1 MNIKQLAERVKS
13 LRVKKIKEQKGAGV
27 DPLAINIG
35 SEKHEPTSPNQS
47 HVKEGREVSGQ
58 LGGFGGHHRP
68 RKSLERNSLGNV
80 KERSAAQRSG
90 NQRRSPSTYAEE
102 ATEIVKEKIKNKKG
116 EIDRGQTA
124 TGQPTDKLD
133 FEPSKPELTTN
144 H

>member
-1 MNIKQLAERVKS
+1 MDIKQLAERVKS
-13 LRVKKIKEQKGAGV
+13 LRNKKIKEQKGVGV
-27 DPLAINIG
+27 DPLAIDIG
-35 SEKHEPTSPNQS
+35 SEKHDPTSPNQS

-58 LGGFGGHHRP
+58 QSAGGPRHNP
-68 RKSLERNSLGNV
+68 RKRSHLTSLG
-80 KERSAAQRSG
+80 KLEDRRTSG
-90 NQRRSPSTYAEE
+90 NQKRTPGTYAEE